1 MAYINQRFIPPDKTT
16 EKEKEQNQWKALLL
30 AQRKQPNRAA
40 DFQDRF
46 NDIELGGQ
54 QATAYESKM
63 RSKREAAQLE
73 AQQKALQNMI
83 SRNINV
89 NVPANPQFSGGV
101 GNTPGG
107 NSSFARFMSAISGR
121 ESGGNYNARNRDTG
135 AMGKYQIMPGN
146 IQGSHKGWDYEAL
159 GYDVSPQQFMSNP
172 QLQEAIAKYKLQQ
185 YYNKYGPRGAAIAW
199 YAGPGAVN
207 YSSGALN
214 RGQGKYSSIN
224 QYANGILRQLGL
236 L

>member
-1 MAYINQRFIPPDKTT
+1 
-16 EKEKEQNQWKALLL
+16 
-30 AQRKQPNRAA
+30 
-40 DFQDRF
+40 
-46 NDIELGGQ
+46 
-54 QATAYESKM
+54 
-63 RSKREAAQLE
+63 
-73 AQQKALQNMI
+73 
-83 SRNINV
+83 
-89 NVPANPQFSGGV
+89 
-101 GNTPGG
+101 
-107 NSSFARFMSAISGR
+107 
-121 ESGGNYNARNRDTG
+121 
-135 AMGKYQIMPGN
+135 
-146 IQGSHKGWDYEAL
+146 
-159 GYDVSPQQFMSNP
+159 MSNP

>member
-1 MAYINQRFIPPDKTT
+1 MAYINQRYVPQDKTT
-16 EKEKEQNQWKALLL
+16 EKEQQQNQWRALLL
-30 AQRKQPNRAA
+30 AQRKQAPAA
-40 DFQDRF
+40 SAFQNRF

-63 RSKREAAQLE
+63 RSKREADQLE
-73 AQQKALQNMI
+73 AQQRALQNMI
-83 SRNINV
+83 SRNVNV
-89 NVPANPQFSGGV
+89 NVPGNSQFSGGV
-101 GNTPGG
+101 APTG
-107 NSSFARFMSAISGR
+107 NSSFAKFMNAISGR

-146 IQGSHKGWDYEAL
+146 IAGSGGWDKEAL
-159 GYDVSPQQFMSNP
+159 GYNISPQQFMASP